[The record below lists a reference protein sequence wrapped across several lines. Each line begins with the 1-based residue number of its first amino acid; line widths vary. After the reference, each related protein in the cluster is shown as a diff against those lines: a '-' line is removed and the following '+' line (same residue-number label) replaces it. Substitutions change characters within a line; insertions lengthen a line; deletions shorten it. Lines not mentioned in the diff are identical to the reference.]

1 MHRATDP
8 KRMAI
13 EFAIAGAAL
22 ALMGAYNIFRGWS
35 TGSWKPVPGEITEAY
50 LTEEE
55 REDDDF
61 DSSYA
66 GTVTAYFRSRI
77 LYKYTVYGKEY
88 EGHTLQR
95 GLFRVPFRFFA
106 QQQADAYQRG
116 DPVTVYYL
124 PRDPSQAVLKRGA
137 PPSAFVQLVAGLAIV
152 FVAFRV
158 L

>member
-1 MHRATDP
+1 MPSRSMRIRRPRITSRCWWTSTTADMHRATDP

-77 LYKYTVYGKEY
+77 
-88 EGHTLQR
+88 
-95 GLFRVPFRFFA
+95 
-106 QQQADAYQRG
+106 
-116 DPVTVYYL
+116 
-124 PRDPSQAVLKRGA
+124 
-137 PPSAFVQLVAGLAIV
+137 
-152 FVAFRV
+152 
-158 L
+158 